1 VSALRADPALQNAAV
16 MHAARGRHIFPC
28 LPGDKRPAVDRWE
41 QRACGDPERVRRYWP
56 SGRHNIGVACGPSG
70 LVVIDLDTHGQL
82 PEDWRLP
89 GIADG
94 KDVFAQICEWAGQP
108 WPATHTVAT
117 PSGGWHLYFRAP
129 EDTEIRN
136 SASLI
141 GPMVDVRGRGGY
153 VIGQCSIVGTR
164 AYEALDTE
172 DPAPLPPWIIRLL
185 TRKPAKAASPQCAPN
200 AAGRMGAL
208 VRTVR
213 GAQEGDRTGPLV
225 WAAHRL
231 AEMIAAG
238 EASPDDGELLI
249 RAAVDAGIRGGDR
262 YARYQVEHVLGGAR

>member
-1 VSALRADPALQNAAV
+1 

-41 QRACGDPERVRRYWP
+41 QRACSDPERVRRYWP

-70 LVVIDLDTHGQL
+70 LVVVDLDTHGQL
-82 PEDWRLP
+82 PEDWRMP

-94 KDVFAQICEWAGQP
+94 KDVFAQICDWAGQP
-108 WPATHTVAT
+108 WPATHTVVT

-153 VIGQCSIVGTR
+153 VIAQCSVIDGK
-164 AYEALDTE
+164 AYEALDAD
-172 DPAPLPPWIIRLL
+172 DPAPLPPWIVRLL
-185 TRKPAKAASPQCAPN
+185 TRRPVKAASPQRAAN
-200 AAGRMGAL
+200 ATGRMAAL

-238 EASPDDGELLI
+238 EAGTDDGELLI